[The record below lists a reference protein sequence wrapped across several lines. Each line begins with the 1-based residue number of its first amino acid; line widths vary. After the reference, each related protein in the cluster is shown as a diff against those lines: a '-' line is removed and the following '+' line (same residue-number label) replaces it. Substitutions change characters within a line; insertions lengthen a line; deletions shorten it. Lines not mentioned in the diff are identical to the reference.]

1 MCDIPDCR
9 CLRLALMHYSE
20 HMRPLAVAKVFYVWV
35 EAGSMFHPT
44 GIIVGSAELLCI
56 SYHK

>member
-1 MCDIPDCR
+1 
-9 CLRLALMHYSE
+9 MHYSE

-44 GIIVGSAELLCI
+44 GIIVGSAELLCV
-56 SYHK
+56 SYHKKKQ